1 MFEVLLGL
9 GIAGV
14 LIIIGAILLVILL
27 IVLIVS
33 GNKKKKKKK
42 AMDQLIQDKERERI
56 LDSNILNPYASN
68 EDIKGAG
75 ETPYSVNYTSGER
88 KGAKGGKRHLLML
101 QIEEISDLSN
111 KKYMLDPLETITI
124 GSAKDNKIS
133 LSDALIDARQCEIG
147 LYERD
152 NKTLY
157 LQNVGEKRVILLRK
171 KEWINVG
178 PERLVLLNG
187 DIIEL
192 GRIQLKITVV

>member
-88 KGAKGGKRHLLML
+88 KGAKGGNRHLLML

-111 KKYMLDPLETITI
+111 KKYIILKSYYP
-124 GSAKDNKIS
+124 NHS
-133 LSDALIDARQCEIG
+133 L
-147 LYERD
+147 
-152 NKTLY
+152 
-157 LQNVGEKRVILLRK
+157 
-171 KEWINVG
+171 
-178 PERLVLLNG
+178 
-187 DIIEL
+187 
-192 GRIQLKITVV
+192 

>member
-1 MFEVLLGL
+1 
-9 GIAGV
+9 
-14 LIIIGAILLVILL
+14 
-27 IVLIVS
+27 
-33 GNKKKKKKK
+33 
-42 AMDQLIQDKERERI
+42 
-56 LDSNILNPYASN
+56 
-68 EDIKGAG
+68 
-75 ETPYSVNYTSGER
+75 
-88 KGAKGGKRHLLML
+88 ML